1 MKGFK
6 TMLLLGCP
14 HCIYLMNFYVV
25 GKFLHPNGGGQVGKT
40 THRWGMFHCHE
51 ACLINSSTIYKAV
64 PHRLLS
70 LFWFLYIFVVYL
82 GFLLDITVPY
92 SELYFFISNLYLG
105 WSILYIRYFS
115 SIYVRESLAFWGK
128 EEILKHSL
136 VVASRQRIRGE
147 HHLSM
152 N

>member
-1 MKGFK
+1 MFD
-6 TMLLLGCP
+6 
-14 HCIYLMNFYVV
+14 
-25 GKFLHPNGGGQVGKT
+25 KFLHYIQSGAPQIAKFV
-40 THRWGMFHCHE
+40 
-51 ACLINSSTIYKAV
+51 L
-64 PHRLLS
+64 
-70 LFWFLYIFVVYL
+70 IFVYFCCISRFFVGY
-82 GFLLDITVPY
+82 DITVPY
-92 SELYFFISNLYLG
+92 SELYFFISNSYLG
-105 WSILYIRYFS
+105 WSILYIRYVS